1 MVALNA
7 TAHTAALRL
16 AQDALAAADPLMGAL
31 IARHGPCRLKPQ
43 WRRSPYEALVRAVM
57 HQQVHGR
64 AAEAIL
70 QRFMALC
77 ASEPFP
83 TPESVMNLPE
93 EALRA
98 AGMSWQ
104 KVSYVRAIAAAA
116 MDGTVPVRRRD
127 LLTLDDEAII
137 ARLVQVRGVGRW
149 TVEMLLIFTLG
160 RLDVLPVDDFGVRA
174 GFVRGSGDRGGVTPR
189 ELRIIGERWAPYRS
203 VAAWYLWRAT
213 EDVAD

>member
-1 MVALNA
+1 MNA
-7 TAHTAALRL
+7 KAHAAALRE
-16 AQDALAAADPLMGAL
+16 AQHALAAADPLMRAL
-31 IARHGPCRLKPQ
+31 IARHGPCRLKPH
-43 WRRSPYEALVRAVM
+43 WRRGPYEALVRAVM

-70 QRFMALC
+70 RRFMALS

-83 TPESVMNLPE
+83 APASVMNLPE
-93 EALRA
+93 GALRA
-98 AGMSWQ
+98 AGLSWQ

-116 MDGTVPVRRRD
+116 IDGTVPVRRRD
-127 LLTLDDEAII
+127 LLALDDEAII
-137 ARLVQVRGVGRW
+137 ARLIQVRGVGRW

-174 GFVRGSGDRGGVTPR
+174 GFVGGSGDRDGVTPR
-189 ELRIIGERWAPYRS
+189 ELRVIGERWAPYRS

-213 EDVAD
+213 EDVGD